1 MSNKDLTI
9 IITTFKSEDNIEKCL
24 NSIDPSVKV
33 IVVENS
39 SNNVFK
45 RNIENKFS
53 NVDCILTSDNL
64 GYGRANNIGLNK
76 VETNYSLILN
86 PDTVLSNDTLSNFFT
101 IVSENKDFS
110 IIGPSQS
117 KTEFHVKNNNSEL
130 LKTDKVEG
138 FAMFL
143 NMKKFINVGFFDE
156 NFFLYLEEI
165 DLCKRVKNQNGDIY
179 IAPNIKIFHMGAK
192 SVNKIFSRQ
201 IELTRNWHWMWSLF
215 YFNKK
220 HSNYFNALI
229 LVMPTLFSSIFKILF
244 YSLLPGT
251 KKKEIYSQRLSGLIN
266 SILGKASWY
275 RPTLD

>member
-110 IIGPSQS
+110 IIGPVQS
-117 KTEFHVKNNNSEL
+117 KTEFHLKNNNSKL

-143 NMKKFINVGFFDE
+143 NMKKFINIGFFDE

-165 DLCKRVKNQNGDIY
+165 DLCKRVKNRNGEIY

-192 SVNKIFSRQ
+192 SVNKIFSHQ

-244 YSLLPGT
+244 YSLLHET

>member
-39 SNNVFK
+39 SNNIFK

-110 IIGPSQS
+110 IIGPVQS
-117 KTEFHVKNNNSEL
+117 KTEFHLKNNNSKL

-143 NMKKFINVGFFDE
+143 NMKKFINIGFFDE

-165 DLCKRVKNQNGDIY
+165 DLCKRVKNRNGEIY

-244 YSLLPGT
+244 YSLLHET

>member
-117 KTEFHVKNNNSEL
+117 KIEFHIKNNNSEL

-165 DLCKRVKNQNGDIY
+165 DLCKRVKNRNGEIY

-244 YSLLPGT
+244 YSLLHET

>member
-110 IIGPSQS
+110 IIGPVQS

-143 NMKKFINVGFFDE
+143 NMKKFINIGFFDE

-244 YSLLPGT
+244 YSLLHET